1 MEVLRSGRHSTNTRF
16 FFFFLFSNFCLSWF
30 LSKTPAPGT
39 TEIPMSAW
47 KSSFPRLQEN
57 NKERQ
62 APWLWS
68 RGQRSKCCYSAP
80 TLPCRF
86 HETPLAICYSHVPGS
101 NCPYGRPEAKGSHV
115 LGARVL
121 VPLQLSAACDCSSLA
136 RGTPGHRGTQ
146 LLLLSAGK
154 SVSFRS
160 IISSQEAKL
169 RGRWKDWSLSPL
181 LKHPDLT
188 PVSCW
193 HVTRFPDYGWLPWG
207 DCDPG
212 LSEMAMS
219 GGNQHPGVDSDS
231 NLVLD
236 SGTVPPCTG
245 PLMCFQLGKSV
256 IERYSNPSTLQI
268 L

>member
-1 MEVLRSGRHSTNTRF
+1 MALEQRTAEQVL
-16 FFFFLFSNFCLSWF
+16 LLSPHPPLPLPRDTAGHLLLPCAREQ
-30 LSKTPAPGT
+30 LSLRKA
-39 TEIPMSAW
+39 
-47 KSSFPRLQEN
+47 
-57 NKERQ
+57 
-62 APWLWS
+62 
-68 RGQRSKCCYSAP
+68 RSKGQ
-80 TLPCRF
+80 PC
-86 HETPLAICYSHVPGS
+86 V
-101 NCPYGRPEAKGSHV
+101 GRPSP
-115 LGARVL
+115 GASAAV
-121 VPLQLSAACDCSSLA
+121 AACDCSSLA

-169 RGRWKDWSLSPL
+169 RGRWKDRSLSPL

-236 SGTVPPCTG
+236 SGTVPPCTD

-256 IERYSNPSTLQI
+256 IEGYSNPSTLQI